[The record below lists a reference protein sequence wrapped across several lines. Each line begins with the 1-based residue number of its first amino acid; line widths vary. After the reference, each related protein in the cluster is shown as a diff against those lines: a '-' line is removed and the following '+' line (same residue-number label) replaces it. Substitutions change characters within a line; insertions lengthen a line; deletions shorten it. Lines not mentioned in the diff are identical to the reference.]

1 MPEFSFPATERLK
14 SKKQIQYLFT
24 EGKSIKRFPLRLL
37 YRFDPKDPEPRP
49 LKMAVAVSAKRMPL
63 AVDRNRI
70 KRWIREAYRLQRS
83 ALLDSLIESGRTVHL
98 VFVYMDNKETD
109 YEHVKVL
116 VHKLLEKVMND
127 LTEPAG

>member
-37 YRFDPKDPEPRP
+37 YRFDPKDPEPTP
-49 LKMAVAVSAKRMPL
+49 LKMAVAVSAKRMPR

-83 ALLDSLIESGRTVHL
+83 TLLDSLHQSGHTAHL
-98 VFVYMDNKETD
+98 VFIYMDNKEAD

-127 LTEPAG
+127 LTELTL

>member
-37 YRFDPKDPEPRP
+37 YRFDPKDPEPKP
-49 LKMAVAVSAKRMPL
+49 LKMAVAVSGKRMPR

-70 KRWIREAYRLQRS
+70 KRRIREAYRLQRNTLLN
-83 ALLDSLIESGRTVHL
+83 ALNESGHTAHL

-109 YEHVKVL
+109 SEQLRTL
-116 VHKLLEKVMND
+116 VGKLLEKVID
-127 LTEPAG
+127 ELPELSR